1 MKNDLRQS
9 LALAFERTATEP
21 YNIDN
26 MIVDVTTESPNLS
39 ENDFTKAIINGS
51 LGKYEKVYKLS
62 TTEVCFWIR
71 EFLEDERF
79 LLKVKTTLGI

>member
-1 MKNDLRQS
+1 M
-9 LALAFERTATEP
+9 ALAFERTATEP

-26 MIVDVTTESPNLS
+26 MIVDVTTEFPKLS
-39 ENDFTKAIINGS
+39 DDEFTKAIRNGS
-51 LGKYEKVYKLS
+51 LGKYGKVYKLS

-71 EFLEDERF
+71 EYLDEERF

>member
-1 MKNDLRQS
+1 MGNDLRQS

-21 YNIDN
+21 YNIDY
-26 MIVDVTTESPNLS
+26 MILDIATEFPKLSDDELTT
-39 ENDFTKAIINGS
+39 AIRNGS
-51 LGKYEKVYKLS
+51 LGKYGKVYKLS

-71 EFLEDERF
+71 EYLEDERF